1 MITKWSHDGP
11 TWNVMT
17 VHTETPRKLEHL
29 DGRFFH
35 LQIFQIC
42 DESKRCPLK
51 LLKYGRLMS
60 FLSRDICLKLRI
72 SVYQNY
78 EFHWVVFRQLRRNL
92 KIDQSDRV
100 ITSVTGARSGTGG
113 AALLGAPDPRCNEPN
128 LCGGGGAC
136 R

>member
-1 MITKWSHDGP
+1 
-11 TWNVMT
+11 
-17 VHTETPRKLEHL
+17 
-29 DGRFFH
+29 
-35 LQIFQIC
+35 
-42 DESKRCPLK
+42 
-51 LLKYGRLMS
+51 MS